1 MLQLNLLL
9 VPSQVMLDFQAAE
22 RQSLEEP
29 ASDVGLETL
38 CALVRSFL
46 SLVCTFSCSMSVLAT
61 LVSYYLILV
70 LFEQINNNLRCYEL
84 SSELSSSTL
93 EALPP
98 NYAEQVLMSHQAW
111 SLDSFTFS
119 NLLWR

>member
-9 VPSQVMLDFQAAE
+9 IPSQVMLDFQAAE

-46 SLVCTFSCSMSVLAT
+46 SLVCTFSCSMSVLA
-61 LVSYYLILV
+61 
-70 LFEQINNNLRCYEL
+70 
-84 SSELSSSTL
+84 
-93 EALPP
+93 PP